1 MEGGGMRGL
10 YTAGVID
17 VLMENEIYADSA
29 VGVSAGAVFGCN
41 YKSEQIGRVLRYNKK
56 YCKDKRLASIRN
68 WITTGDIYSKE
79 FGYNEL
85 PWKLDIFDRATYE
98 KNPMKFTVVCTDLN
112 TGKPVY
118 HQCPKGDVEDIE
130 WMRASA
136 SIPVVSRP
144 VRLEGKQLLDGGV
157 SDPIPVDWMLKQ
169 GYEKNVVVLTRDI
182 NYRKTANPKMML
194 FLKAVLHKYPA
205 FLKDLEERHI
215 HYNETLDKLAAL
227 EKEGRVH
234 IIRPSH
240 PIKAAMIER
249 DADNLERIYRT
260 GRSDMKKNLYKLREY
275 LRRSGAGK
283 FFLCI
288 AKRVAGHGVN
298 SNE

>member
-1 MEGGGMRGL
+1 MEETQLKKFSIVMEGGGMRGL

-41 YKSEQIGRVLRYNKK
+41 YKSRQIGRVLRYNKK

-68 WITTGDIYSKE
+68 WITTGDVYSRE
-79 FGYNEL
+79 FGYYEL
-85 PWKLDIFDRATYE
+85 PWKLDIFDRQTYAE
-98 KNPMKFTVVCTDLN
+98 NPMKFTVVCTDLD

-118 HQCPKGDVEDIE
+118 HECPNGDVEDIE

-136 SIPVVSRP
+136 SI
-144 VRLEGKQLLDGGV
+144 
-157 SDPIPVDWMLKQ
+157 
-169 GYEKNVVVLTRDI
+169 EKNVVVLTRDVK
-182 NYRKTANPKMML
+182 YRKKANPKMQL

-215 HYNETLDKLAAL
+215 HYNETLEELASL

-234 IIRPSH
+234 IIRPSS
-240 PIKAAMIER
+240 PIQAAMIER
-249 DADNLERIYRT
+249 DESNLERIYQI
-260 GRSDMKKNLYKLREY
+260 GRADMKKDLEKLKAY
-275 LRRSGAGK
+275 LDS
-283 FFLCI
+283 
-288 AKRVAGHGVN
+288 
-298 SNE
+298 

>member
-1 MEGGGMRGL
+1 MEETQLKKFGIVMEGGGMRGL

-17 VLMENEIYADSA
+17 VLMENDIYADSA

-41 YKSEQIGRVLRYNKK
+41 YKSEQIGRVRRYNKK

-85 PWKLDIFDRATYE
+85 PWKLDIFDRGTY
-98 KNPMKFTVVCTDLN
+98 KDNPMKFTVVCTDIN

-118 HQCPKGDVEDIE
+118 HQCPNGDVEDIE

-144 VRLEGKQLLDGGV
+144 VKLGGKQLLDGGV
-157 SDPIPVDWMLKQ
+157 SDPIPVEWMLKQ
-169 GYEKNVVVLTRDI
+169 GYEKNIVVLTRDI
-182 NYRKTANPKMML
+182 NYRKTATPRMMM

-205 FLKDLEERHI
+205 LLEDLEKRHI
-215 HYNETLDKLAAL
+215 HYNETLEKLGSL
-227 EKEGRVH
+227 EKAGRVH
-234 IIRPSH
+234 IIRPSQ
-240 PIKAAMIER
+240 PVKAAMIER
-249 DADNLERIYRT
+249 DADNLERIYQM
-260 GRSDMKKNLYKLREY
+260 GRSDMEKDLEQLRAY
-275 LRRSGAGK
+275 L
-283 FFLCI
+283 
-288 AKRVAGHGVN
+288 H
-298 SNE
+298 